1 MSVRIEVTRHA
12 AECLAERG
20 IPVTWVEDVLRAP
33 DWTEP
38 DPGDPTLQRAFGRI
52 PAMEQRVLRVVFFQ
66 AEPGVCR
73 LITAFFDRDAEPSE
87 SR

>member
-1 MSVRIEVTRHA
+1 
-12 AECLAERG
+12 
-20 IPVTWVEDVLRAP
+20 
-33 DWTEP
+33 
-38 DPGDPTLQRAFGRI
+38 
-52 PAMEQRVLRVVFFQ
+52 MEQRVLRVVFFQ